1 MDSDLLKATAQL
13 AALESEIVTFAVD
26 SGAAVAVI
34 DPNTATS
41 YPLLENAESR
51 AGQTYRSALG
61 VKMPDLGTRAL
72 VETVGQT
79 DTVCGMKARVA
90 KVVRPLASVF
100 EMVES
105 GHKVV
110 FDSDGSYAEHKVTG
124 CKTPFRVRNRSFELD
139 LHVVPF
145 QKLSKRLQVKSLD
158 LATVAKDSDTC
169 SSGGCRQRPR
179 V

>member
-1 MDSDLLKATAQL
+1 
-13 AALESEIVTFAVD
+13 
-26 SGAAVAVI
+26 
-34 DPNTATS
+34 
-41 YPLLENAESR
+41 
-51 AGQTYRSALG
+51 
-61 VKMPDLGTRAL
+61 MPDLGTRAF
-72 VETVGQT
+72 VGTVGKSG
-79 DTVCGMKARVA
+79 TVRGMKARVA

-139 LHVVPF
+139 LHVAPYK
-145 QKLSKRLQVKSLD
+145 KLNKRLQVTSLD
-158 LATVAKDSDTC
+158 LATVATTSDTC
-169 SSGGCRQRPR
+169 SSGGRRQRSPR